1 MNVHDKVNFILQ
13 ELDSLFPAPQF
24 PLECKNDF
32 TFLVAVMLSA
42 QCTDAT
48 VNKVTKKLFA
58 ICDSPEKM
66 ISLGENRLKEII
78 RPCGFFNSK
87 ARAILETSK
96 SILLKHNGA
105 VPRTFQE
112 LEQLRGVGHK
122 TASVVMS
129 RYFNE
134 PAFPVDTHISR
145 LSNRWGLSGSKNVK
159 IIENDL
165 KSLFPENTW
174 NKLHIQ
180 MILYGRKYCPARGHI
195 IENCPICK
203 KICQQCTHK

>member
-24 PLECKNDF
+24 PLECENDF
-32 TFLVAVMLSA
+32 TFLIAVMLSA
-42 QCTDAT
+42 QCTDAM
-48 VNKVTKKLFA
+48 VNKVTEKLFA

-66 ISLGENRLKEII
+66 ISLY
-78 RPCGFFNSK
+78 
-87 ARAILETSK
+87 
-96 SILLKHNGA
+96 NGT
-105 VPRTFQE
+105 VPKTFQE

-129 RYFNE
+129 RCFNE

-145 LSNRWGLSGSKNVK
+145 LANRWGLSGSKNVK

-165 KSLFPENTW
+165 KSLFPESTW